1 MTDMYVVLEWDCW
14 EYNVTHAV
22 CFSRKEANKWI
33 KENVPDERIR
43 GYYRVQKA
51 KFCGDVK

>member
-1 MTDMYVVLEWDCW
+1 MYVVLEWDCW